1 MLQICVCYGS
11 PLLASKD
18 LLLLILLATTFL
30 GGVRLLGAEEIEGSS
45 VVPLQVVTTVES
57 EPMLALLTDR
67 RLRAGPFPLD
77 LGDVSG
83 LGQFKRAGF

>member
-1 MLQICVCYGS
+1 MLQIFVCYGS

-67 RLRAGPFPLD
+67 PLRAGLPLD